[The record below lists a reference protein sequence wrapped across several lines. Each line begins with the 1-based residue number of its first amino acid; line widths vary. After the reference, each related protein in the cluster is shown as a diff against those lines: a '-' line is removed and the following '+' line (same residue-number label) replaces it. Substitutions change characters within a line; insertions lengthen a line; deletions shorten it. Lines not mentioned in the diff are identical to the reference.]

1 MSIDLRQ
8 QKCVVCKAYL
18 FEEDDVVFCPV
29 CGAPHHR
36 ECYEKIGHCALEE
49 FHGTELEYSK
59 VKTQEKPEEPKE
71 QEKPQKTEETVIC
84 PFCYNEFPAT
94 QKVCTNCGRP
104 NAAAN
109 FGGVAFD
116 PMGNVPSDFK
126 LDDEVT
132 AKEAAKFVRSSSNRY
147 LPKFAKFSA
156 GGKISWNWAAFLLP
170 EGWALHR
177 RMTKLGIISIALM
190 VVSGL
195 CSIPIYNELL
205 QSTGGYN
212 ELVSLWLGAA
222 QGVKLLSLVAVVLD
236 LAVRLILALFGD
248 YIYYKHTISA
258 IKEIKEE
265 NAGNLDEQLATK
277 GGSNLILLLV
287 GVLATNYL
295 PTILMYIANLF

>member
-1 MSIDLRQ
+1 MSIDFKGQ
-8 QKCVVCKAYL
+8 QCVVCKAYL

-59 VKTQEKPEEPKE
+59 VKAQEKVQEPKVNE
-71 QEKPQKTEETVIC
+71 KTEKTTETVIC
-84 PFCYNEFPAT
+84 PFCYNEFPLE

-104 NAAAN
+104 NTAVN
-109 FGGVAFD
+109 FGGVVFD
-116 PMGNVPSDFK
+116 PMGNVPADFK
-126 LDDEVT
+126 LDEGVT

-177 RMTKLGIISIALM
+177 KMTKLGIISIALM
-190 VVSGL
+190 VIAGL
-195 CSIPIYNELL
+195 CSMPFYSQLVEA
-205 QSTGGYN
+205 TGGYT
-212 ELVSLWLGAA
+212 ELLNIWLGAA
-222 QGVKLLSLVAVVLD
+222 QSVKVLSLVAVGLE
-236 LAVRLILALFGD
+236 LTMRFFLALFGD
-248 YIYYKHTISA
+248 YIYYNHTVSK

-265 NAGNLDEQLATK
+265 NAGNADEQFAAK
-277 GGSNLILLLV
+277 GGSNLILLVV
-287 GVLATNYL
+287 GILATNYL